1 MKQVH
6 RAKKLSVV
14 LRIQFVLAILVTIS
28 VALSFSGNNGLNNMT
43 REFDVLS
50 NQAVPVSLKNATIV
64 TSALEV
70 EQSLSDMLMS
80 DNEQSLNQTFA
91 IYKNMHS
98 QGEDA
103 GKELELLATNYKINW
118 LKQYAE
124 KYLSEVESI
133 NQLAFDI
140 YSIQK
145 EIILN
150 KEKLS
155 TERSTM
161 NYAISSVRS
170 EMSRVGI
177 TLYSDNEYAMSNVT
191 NFLNHAVELSGNL
204 MLLVTEPDLVK
215 ARLIAKDLKRT
226 NLSGMKYAWGE
237 LVRENAAINDF
248 SSLTVPFEMVKKLFA
263 EQGYIERY
271 LNVLKL
277 DEEQSIKYTEVKHQT
292 SLIMDLL
299 QVITQQSH
307 GLIKNGEN
315 GFTHASNDARQM
327 FLIFSIIGLIIS
339 VLAGSWISRVV
350 RKSIEHISDVVNKIS
365 EGNLTVKANTNAAS
379 EFAQLAEVLNDLCD
393 HDRESLQQLITNS
406 NELTSAAEL
415 SMRASTT
422 SRVALQNQSEELA
435 VVTTSMTQLE
445 GSIREISQS
454 SSESEKQAQ
463 KAQQLALNG
472 VGIIECSTQGLLALE
487 EQFAINE
494 KRMQELDNYVK
505 EITEVVELISSI
517 ANNTNLLALN
527 AAIEAARAGEQGRGF
542 AVVADE
548 VRQLASETNQQTES
562 IRNTIASLHKAA
574 DDVNEA
580 MLVSR
585 KEMMSSIERSSDV
598 QQAINLIKNT
608 ISDINQKMVTIAV
621 ATQQQ
626 ERASQHVAQN
636 LEQVASRAQQNNHQ
650 LDTLV
655 DEAER
660 VAVIAQQQQ
669 GMLSR
674 YHLEDENDAV
684 LSFETPV
691 STN

>member
-1 MKQVH
+1 M
-6 RAKKLSVV
+6 
-14 LRIQFVLAILVTIS
+14 
-28 VALSFSGNNGLNNMT
+28 
-43 REFDVLS
+43 
-50 NQAVPVSLKNATIV
+50 

>member
-1 MKQVH
+1 MKQKYS
-6 RAKKLSVV
+6 AKKLSIV
-14 LRIQFVLAILVTIS
+14 LRIQLVLAILVMIGVVLS
-28 VALSFSGNNGLNNMT
+28 VFGNNGLNNLT

-50 NQAVPVSLKNATIV
+50 DQAVPVSLKNTTIV

-80 DNEQSLNQTFA
+80 NDEQSLNQTFQQSQ
-91 IYKNMHS
+91 NMLD
-98 QGEDA
+98 QGASA
-103 GKELELLATNYKINW
+103 GKELKQLATEYNITW
-118 LKQYAE
+118 LNSYAD
-124 KYLSEVESI
+124 KYLSEVDVI

-145 EIILN
+145 QIIQNNL
-150 KEKLS
+150 KLAS
-155 TERSTM
+155 ERATM
-161 NYAISSVRS
+161 NYAVSSVRS

-177 TLYSDNEYAMSNVT
+177 SLYAGNDYAMSNVT
-191 NFLNHAVELSGNL
+191 NFLNHAVELGGNL
-204 MLLVTEPDLVK
+204 MLLLTEPDLIK
-215 ARLIAKDLKRT
+215 AKAIAKDLKRT
-226 NLSGMKYAWGE
+226 NLAGMNYAWDE
-237 LVRENAAINDF
+237 LVRTNAAIEDF

-263 EQGYIERY
+263 KQGFIERY
-271 LNVLKL
+271 LHVQQLN
-277 DEEQSIKYTEVKHQT
+277 EEQAVKYAEVKHQT
-292 SLIMDLL
+292 GQIMDLL
-299 QVITQQSH
+299 LVITQQSH
-307 GLIKNGEN
+307 QLIEKGEN
-315 GFTHASNDARQM
+315 DFMHASNDARHI
-327 FLIFSIIGLIIS
+327 FLVFSIIGLLIS
-339 VLAGSWISRVV
+339 VLAGMWISRVV
-350 RKSIEHISDVVNKIS
+350 KKSIDHISQVVNKIS
-365 EGNLTVKANTNAAS
+365 DGDLTVKANTNGAS
-379 EFAQLAEVLNDLCD
+379 EFAQLGQVLNDLCE
-393 HDRESLQQLITNS
+393 HDRESLQQLIANS
-406 NELTSAAEL
+406 DELTRAAEL
-415 SMRASTT
+415 SMQASST
-422 SRVALQNQSEELA
+422 SRIALQNQSDELN
-435 VVTTSMTQLE
+435 VVTTSMTHLE
-445 GSIREISQS
+445 ESIREISKS
-454 SSESEKQAQ
+454 SSDSEKQAQ

-494 KRMQELDNYVK
+494 KRMQQLDNYVK

-562 IRNTIASLHKAA
+562 IRNTITALHKAA
-574 DDVNEA
+574 DDVNDA

-598 QQAINLIKNT
+598 QNAINLINNT
-608 ISDINQKMVTIAV
+608 ISDINQQMVTIAV

-626 ERASQHVAQN
+626 ERASQDVAHN
-636 LEQVASRAQQNNHQ
+636 LEQVANRAQHNNSQ

-674 YHLEDENDAV
+674 YHLVVEN
-684 LSFETPV
+684 
-691 STN
+691 

>member
-1 MKQVH
+1 MKQKYS
-6 RAKKLSVV
+6 AKKLSIV
-14 LRIQFVLAILVTIS
+14 LRIQLVLAILVMIGVVLS
-28 VALSFSGNNGLNNMT
+28 VFGNNGLNNLT

-50 NQAVPVSLKNATIV
+50 DQAVPVSLKNTTIV

-80 DNEQSLNQTFA
+80 NDEQSLNQTFQQSQ
-91 IYKNMHS
+91 NMLD
-98 QGEDA
+98 QGASA
-103 GKELELLATNYKINW
+103 GKELKQLATEYNITW
-118 LKQYAE
+118 LNSYAD
-124 KYLSEVESI
+124 KYLSEVDVI

-145 EIILN
+145 QIIQNNL
-150 KEKLS
+150 KLAS
-155 TERSTM
+155 ERATM
-161 NYAISSVRS
+161 NYAVSSVRS

-177 TLYSDNEYAMSNVT
+177 SLYAGNDYAMSNVT
-191 NFLNHAVELSGNL
+191 NFLNHAVELGGNL
-204 MLLVTEPDLVK
+204 MLLLTEPDLIK
-215 ARLIAKDLKRT
+215 AKAIAKDLKRT
-226 NLSGMKYAWGE
+226 NLAGMNYAWDE
-237 LVRENAAINDF
+237 LVRTNAAIDDF

-263 EQGYIERY
+263 KQGFIERY
-271 LNVLKL
+271 LHVQQLN
-277 DEEQSIKYTEVKHQT
+277 EEQAVKYAEVKHQT
-292 SLIMDLL
+292 GQIMDLL
-299 QVITQQSH
+299 LVITQQSH
-307 GLIKNGEN
+307 QLIEKGEN
-315 GFTHASNDARQM
+315 DFMNASNDARHV
-327 FLIFSIIGLIIS
+327 FLVFSIIGLLIS
-339 VLAGSWISRVV
+339 VLAGMWISRVV
-350 RKSIEHISDVVNKIS
+350 KKSIDHISQVVNKIS
-365 EGNLTVKANTNAAS
+365 DGDLTVKANTNGAS
-379 EFAQLAEVLNDLCD
+379 EFAQLGQVLNDLCE

-406 NELTSAAEL
+406 DELTRAAEL
-415 SMRASTT
+415 SMQASST
-422 SRVALQNQSEELA
+422 SRIALQNQSDELN
-435 VVTTSMTQLE
+435 VVTTSMTHLE
-445 GSIREISQS
+445 ESIREISKS
-454 SSESEKQAQ
+454 SSDSEKQAQ

-494 KRMQELDNYVK
+494 KRMQQLDNYVK

-562 IRNTIASLHKAA
+562 IRNTITALHKAA
-574 DDVNEA
+574 DDVNDA

-598 QQAINLIKNT
+598 QNAINLINNT
-608 ISDINQKMVTIAV
+608 ISDINQQMVTIAV

-626 ERASQHVAQN
+626 ERASQDVAHN
-636 LEQVASRAQQNNHQ
+636 LEQVANRAQHNNRQ

-674 YHLEDENDAV
+674 YHLVVEN
-684 LSFETPV
+684 
-691 STN
+691 

>member
-1 MKQVH
+1 MKQAH

-28 VALSFSGNNGLNNMT
+28 LTLSFSGNNGLNNMT

-50 NQAVPVSLKNATIV
+50 NQAVPVSLKNAAIV

-80 DNEQSLNQTFA
+80 NNEQSLNQTFA

-103 GKELELLATNYKINW
+103 GKELEILAKTYKINW

-150 KEKLS
+150 KEKLA

-161 NYAISSVRS
+161 NYAVSSVRS

-215 ARLIAKDLKRT
+215 AKLIAKDLKRT

-237 LVRENAAINDF
+237 LVRENGAINDF
-248 SSLTVPFEMVKKLFA
+248 SSLTVPFEMVKMLFA
-263 EQGYIERY
+263 KQGYIERY

-277 DEEQSIKYTEVKHQT
+277 NDEQSIKYTEVKHQT

-339 VLAGSWISRVV
+339 VLAGTWISRVV
-350 RKSIEHISDVVNKIS
+350 KKSIEHISDVVNKIS

-379 EFAQLAEVLNDLCD
+379 EFAQLAQVLNDLCE

-415 SMRASTT
+415 SMHASTT

-608 ISDINQKMVTIAV
+608 ISDINQQMVTIAV

-674 YHLEDENDAV
+674 YHLEDENDPV
-684 LSFETPV
+684 LTFETPV

>member
-1 MKQVH
+1 MKQKYN
-6 RAKKLSVV
+6 AKKLSIV
-14 LRIQFVLAILVTIS
+14 LRIQLVLAILVMIGVVLS
-28 VALSFSGNNGLNNMT
+28 VFGNNGLNNLT

-50 NQAVPVSLKNATIV
+50 DQAVPVSLKNTTIV

-80 DNEQSLNQTFA
+80 NNEQSLNQTFQQSQ
-91 IYKNMHS
+91 NMLD
-98 QGEDA
+98 QGASA
-103 GKELELLATNYKINW
+103 GKELKQLATEYNITW
-118 LKQYAE
+118 LNSYAD
-124 KYLSEVESI
+124 KYLSEVDVI

-145 EIILN
+145 QIIQNNL
-150 KEKLS
+150 KLAS
-155 TERSTM
+155 ERATM
-161 NYAISSVRS
+161 NYAVSSVRS

-177 TLYSDNEYAMSNVT
+177 SLYAGNNYAMSNVT
-191 NFLNHAVELSGNL
+191 NFLNHAVELGGNL
-204 MLLVTEPDLVK
+204 MLLLTEPDLIK
-215 ARLIAKDLKRT
+215 AKAIAKDLKRT
-226 NLSGMKYAWGE
+226 NLAGMNYAWDE
-237 LVRENAAINDF
+237 LVRTNAAIEDF

-263 EQGYIERY
+263 KQGFIERY
-271 LNVLKL
+271 LHVQQLN
-277 DEEQSIKYTEVKHQT
+277 EEQAVKYAEVKHQT
-292 SLIMDLL
+292 GQIMDLL
-299 QVITQQSH
+299 LVITQQSH
-307 GLIKNGEN
+307 QLIEKGEN
-315 GFTHASNDARQM
+315 DFMNASNNARHV
-327 FLIFSIIGLIIS
+327 FLVFSIIGLLIS
-339 VLAGSWISRVV
+339 VLAGMWISRVV
-350 RKSIEHISDVVNKIS
+350 KKSIDHISQVVNKIS
-365 EGNLTVKANTNAAS
+365 DGDLTVKANTNGAS
-379 EFAQLAEVLNDLCD
+379 EFAQLGQVLNDLCE

-406 NELTSAAEL
+406 DELTRAAEL
-415 SMRASTT
+415 SMQASST
-422 SRVALQNQSEELA
+422 SRIALQNQSDELN
-435 VVTTSMTQLE
+435 VVTTSMTHLE
-445 GSIREISQS
+445 ESIREISKS
-454 SSESEKQAQ
+454 SSDSEKQAQ

-494 KRMQELDNYVK
+494 KRMQQLDNYVK

-562 IRNTIASLHKAA
+562 IRNTITALHKAA
-574 DDVNEA
+574 DDVNDA

-598 QQAINLIKNT
+598 QNAINLINNT
-608 ISDINQKMVTIAV
+608 ISDINQQMVTIAV

-626 ERASQHVAQN
+626 ERASQDVAHN
-636 LEQVASRAQQNNHQ
+636 LEQVANRAQHNNRQ

-674 YHLEDENDAV
+674 YHLVVEN
-684 LSFETPV
+684 
-691 STN
+691 

>member
-1 MKQVH
+1 MKQAH

-28 VALSFSGNNGLNNMT
+28 LTLSFSGNNGLNNMT

-50 NQAVPVSLKNATIV
+50 NQAVPVSLKNAAIV

-80 DNEQSLNQTFA
+80 NNEQSLNQTFA

-103 GKELELLATNYKINW
+103 GKELEILAKTYKINW

-150 KEKLS
+150 KEKLA

-161 NYAISSVRS
+161 NYAVSSVRS

-215 ARLIAKDLKRT
+215 AKLIAKDLKRT
-226 NLSGMKYAWGE
+226 NLSGMKFAWGE
-237 LVRENAAINDF
+237 LVRENGAINDF

-263 EQGYIERY
+263 KQGYIERY

-277 DEEQSIKYTEVKHQT
+277 NEEQSIKYTEVKHQT

-339 VLAGSWISRVV
+339 VLAGTWISRVV
-350 RKSIEHISDVVNKIS
+350 KKSIEHISDVVNKIS

-379 EFAQLAEVLNDLCD
+379 EFAQLAQVLNDLCE

-415 SMRASTT
+415 SMHASTT

-608 ISDINQKMVTIAV
+608 ISDINQQMVTIAV

-674 YHLEDENDAV
+674 YHLEDENDPV
-684 LSFETPV
+684 LTFETPV

>member
-177 TLYSDNEYAMSNVT
+177 SLYSDNEYAMSNVT

-562 IRNTIASLHKAA
+562 IRNTITSLHKAA

>member
-608 ISDINQKMVTIAV
+608 ISDINQQMVTIAV

-674 YHLEDENDAV
+674 YHLEDENDPV

>member
-350 RKSIEHISDVVNKIS
+350 RKSIEHISEVVNKIS

-608 ISDINQKMVTIAV
+608 ISDINQQMVTIAV

-626 ERASQHVAQN
+626 ERASQHVAQS

-674 YHLEDENDAV
+674 YHLEDENDPV

>member
-1 MKQVH
+1 M
-6 RAKKLSVV
+6 
-14 LRIQFVLAILVTIS
+14 
-28 VALSFSGNNGLNNMT
+28 
-43 REFDVLS
+43 
-50 NQAVPVSLKNATIV
+50 

-80 DNEQSLNQTFA
+80 HNEQSLNQTFA

>member
-1 MKQVH
+1 MKQAH

-28 VALSFSGNNGLNNMT
+28 LTLSFSGNNGLNNMT

-80 DNEQSLNQTFA
+80 NNEQSLNQTFA
-91 IYKNMHS
+91 IYNNMHN

-103 GKELELLATNYKINW
+103 GKELEILAKTYKINW

-150 KEKLS
+150 KEKLA

-161 NYAISSVRS
+161 NYAVSSVRS

-215 ARLIAKDLKRT
+215 AKLIAKDLKRT

-237 LVRENAAINDF
+237 LVRENGAINDF

-263 EQGYIERY
+263 KQGYIERY

-277 DEEQSIKYTEVKHQT
+277 NEEQSIKYTEVKHQT

-339 VLAGSWISRVV
+339 VLAGTWISRVV
-350 RKSIEHISDVVNKIS
+350 KKSIEHISDVVNKIS

-379 EFAQLAEVLNDLCD
+379 EFAQLAQVLNDLCE

-415 SMRASTT
+415 SMHASTT

-608 ISDINQKMVTIAV
+608 ISDINQQMVTIAV

-674 YHLEDENDAV
+674 YHLEDENDPV
-684 LSFETPV
+684 LTFETPV

>member
-1 MKQVH
+1 MKQKYS
-6 RAKKLSVV
+6 AKKLSIV
-14 LRIQFVLAILVTIS
+14 LRIQLVLAILVMIS
-28 VALSFSGNNGLNNMT
+28 VVLSVFGNNGLNNLT

-50 NQAVPVSLKNATIV
+50 DQAVPVSLKNTTIV

-70 EQSLSDMLMS
+70 EQSLSDELMS
-80 DNEQSLNQTFA
+80 NDEQSINQTFQQSQ
-91 IYKNMHS
+91 NMLD
-98 QGEDA
+98 QGASA
-103 GKELELLATNYKINW
+103 GKELKQLATEYNITW
-118 LKQYAE
+118 LNSYAD
-124 KYLSEVESI
+124 KYLSEVDVI

-145 EIILN
+145 QIIQNNL
-150 KEKLS
+150 KLAS
-155 TERSTM
+155 ERATM
-161 NYAISSVRS
+161 NYAVSSVRS

-177 TLYSDNEYAMSNVT
+177 SLYAGNDYAMSNVT
-191 NFLNHAVELSGNL
+191 NFLNHAVELGGNL
-204 MLLVTEPDLVK
+204 MLLLTEPDLIK
-215 ARLIAKDLKRT
+215 AKAIAKDLKRT
-226 NLSGMKYAWGE
+226 NLAGMNYAWDE
-237 LVRENAAINDF
+237 LVRTNAAIEDF

-263 EQGYIERY
+263 KQGFIERY
-271 LNVLKL
+271 LHVQQLN
-277 DEEQSIKYTEVKHQT
+277 EEQAVKYAEVKHQT
-292 SLIMDLL
+292 GQIMDLL
-299 QVITQQSH
+299 LVITQQSH
-307 GLIKNGEN
+307 QLIEKGEN
-315 GFTHASNDARQM
+315 DFMNASNDARHV
-327 FLIFSIIGLIIS
+327 FLVFSIIGLLIS
-339 VLAGSWISRVV
+339 VLAGMWISRVV
-350 RKSIEHISDVVNKIS
+350 KKSIDHISQVVNKIS
-365 EGNLTVKANTNAAS
+365 DGDLTVKANTNGAS
-379 EFAQLAEVLNDLCD
+379 EFAQLGQVLNDLCE

-406 NELTSAAEL
+406 DELTRAAEL
-415 SMRASTT
+415 SMQASST
-422 SRVALQNQSEELA
+422 SRIALQNQSDELN
-435 VVTTSMTQLE
+435 VVTTSMTHLE
-445 GSIREISQS
+445 ESIREISKS
-454 SSESEKQAQ
+454 SSDSEKQAQ

-494 KRMQELDNYVK
+494 KRMQQLDNYVK

-562 IRNTIASLHKAA
+562 IRNTITALHKAA

-598 QQAINLIKNT
+598 QNAINLINNT
-608 ISDINQKMVTIAV
+608 ISDINQQMVTIAV

-626 ERASQHVAQN
+626 ERASQDVAHN
-636 LEQVASRAQQNNHQ
+636 LEQVANRAQHNNRQ

-674 YHLEDENDAV
+674 YHLVVEN
-684 LSFETPV
+684 
-691 STN
+691 

>member
-80 DNEQSLNQTFA
+80 HNEQSLNQTFA

>member
-1 MKQVH
+1 MKQAH

-28 VALSFSGNNGLNNMT
+28 LTLSFSGNNGLNNMT

-80 DNEQSLNQTFA
+80 NNEQSLNQTFA
-91 IYKNMHS
+91 IYKNMHN

-103 GKELELLATNYKINW
+103 GKELEILAKTYKINW

-150 KEKLS
+150 KEKLA

-161 NYAISSVRS
+161 NYAVSSVRS

-215 ARLIAKDLKRT
+215 AKLIAKDLKRT

-237 LVRENAAINDF
+237 LVRENGAINDF

-263 EQGYIERY
+263 KQGYIERY

-277 DEEQSIKYTEVKHQT
+277 NEEQSIKYTEVKHQT

-339 VLAGSWISRVV
+339 VLAGTWISRVV
-350 RKSIEHISDVVNKIS
+350 KKSIEHISDVVNKIS

-379 EFAQLAEVLNDLCD
+379 EFAQLAQVLNDLCE

-415 SMRASTT
+415 SMHASTT

-608 ISDINQKMVTIAV
+608 ISDINQQMVTIAV

-674 YHLEDENDAV
+674 YHLEDENDPV
-684 LSFETPV
+684 LTFETPV

>member
-98 QGEDA
+98 KGEDA

-327 FLIFSIIGLIIS
+327 FLIFSTIGLIIS

>member
-1 MKQVH
+1 MKQKYS
-6 RAKKLSVV
+6 AKKLSIV
-14 LRIQFVLAILVTIS
+14 LRIQLVLAILVMIGVVLS
-28 VALSFSGNNGLNNMT
+28 VFGNNGLNNLT

-50 NQAVPVSLKNATIV
+50 DQAVPVSLKNTTIV

-80 DNEQSLNQTFA
+80 NDEPSLNQTFQQSQ
-91 IYKNMHS
+91 NMLD
-98 QGEDA
+98 QGASA
-103 GKELELLATNYKINW
+103 GKELKQLATAYNITW
-118 LKQYAE
+118 LNSYAD
-124 KYLSEVESI
+124 KYLSEVDVI

-145 EIILN
+145 QIIQNNL
-150 KEKLS
+150 KLS
-155 TERSTM
+155 SERATM
-161 NYAISSVRS
+161 NYAVSSVRS

-177 TLYSDNEYAMSNVT
+177 SLYAGNDYAMSNVT
-191 NFLNHAVELSGNL
+191 NFLNHAVELGGNL
-204 MLLVTEPDLVK
+204 MLLLTEPDLIK
-215 ARLIAKDLKRT
+215 AKAIAKDLKRT
-226 NLSGMKYAWGE
+226 NLAGMNYAWDE
-237 LVRENAAINDF
+237 LARTNAAIDDF

-263 EQGYIERY
+263 KQGFIERY
-271 LNVLKL
+271 LHVQQLN
-277 DEEQSIKYTEVKHQT
+277 EEQAVKYAEVKHQT
-292 SLIMDLL
+292 GQIMDLL
-299 QVITQQSH
+299 LVITQQSH
-307 GLIKNGEN
+307 QLIEKGEN
-315 GFTHASNDARQM
+315 DFMNASNDARHV
-327 FLIFSIIGLIIS
+327 FLVFSIIGLLIS
-339 VLAGSWISRVV
+339 VLAGMWISRVV
-350 RKSIEHISDVVNKIS
+350 KKSIDHISQVVNKIS
-365 EGNLTVKANTNAAS
+365 DGDLTVKANTNGAS
-379 EFAQLAEVLNDLCD
+379 EFAQLGQVLNDLCE

-406 NELTSAAEL
+406 DELTRAAEL
-415 SMRASTT
+415 SMQASST
-422 SRVALQNQSEELA
+422 SRIALQNQSDELN
-435 VVTTSMTQLE
+435 VVTTSMTHLE
-445 GSIREISQS
+445 ESIREISKS
-454 SSESEKQAQ
+454 SSDSEKQAQ

-494 KRMQELDNYVK
+494 KRMQQLDNYVK

-562 IRNTIASLHKAA
+562 IRNTITALHKAA

-598 QQAINLIKNT
+598 QNAINLINNT
-608 ISDINQKMVTIAV
+608 ISDINQQMVTIAV

-626 ERASQHVAQN
+626 ERASQDVAHN
-636 LEQVASRAQQNNHQ
+636 LEQVANRAQHNNRQ

-674 YHLEDENDAV
+674 YHLVVEN
-684 LSFETPV
+684 
-691 STN
+691 

>member
-487 EQFAINE
+487 EQFVINE

-562 IRNTIASLHKAA
+562 IRNTITSLHKAA

>member
-1 MKQVH
+1 MKQAH

-28 VALSFSGNNGLNNMT
+28 LTLSFSGNNGLNNMT

-50 NQAVPVSLKNATIV
+50 NQAVPVSLKNAAIV

-80 DNEQSLNQTFA
+80 NNEQSLNQTFA

-103 GKELELLATNYKINW
+103 GKELEILAKTYKINW

-150 KEKLS
+150 KEKLA

-161 NYAISSVRS
+161 NYAVSSVRS

-215 ARLIAKDLKRT
+215 AKLIAKDLKRT

-237 LVRENAAINDF
+237 LVRENGAINDF

-263 EQGYIERY
+263 KQGYIERY

-277 DEEQSIKYTEVKHQT
+277 NEEQSIKYTEVKHQT

-339 VLAGSWISRVV
+339 VLAGTWISRVV
-350 RKSIEHISDVVNKIS
+350 KKSIEHISDVVNKIS

-379 EFAQLAEVLNDLCD
+379 EFAQLAQVLNDLCE

-415 SMRASTT
+415 SMHASTT

-608 ISDINQKMVTIAV
+608 ISDINQQMVTIAV

-674 YHLEDENDAV
+674 YHLEDENDPV
-684 LSFETPV
+684 LTFETPV

>member
-1 MKQVH
+1 MKQKYS
-6 RAKKLSVV
+6 AKKLSIV
-14 LRIQFVLAILVTIS
+14 LRIQLVLAILVMIGVVLS
-28 VALSFSGNNGLNNMT
+28 VFGNNGLNNLT

-50 NQAVPVSLKNATIV
+50 DQAVPVSLKNTTIV

-80 DNEQSLNQTFA
+80 NDEPSLNQTFQQSQ
-91 IYKNMHS
+91 NMLD
-98 QGEDA
+98 QGASA
-103 GKELELLATNYKINW
+103 GKELKQLATAYNITW
-118 LKQYAE
+118 LNSYAD
-124 KYLSEVESI
+124 KYLSEVDVI

-145 EIILN
+145 QIIQNNL
-150 KEKLS
+150 KLS
-155 TERSTM
+155 SERATM
-161 NYAISSVRS
+161 NYAVSSVRS

-177 TLYSDNEYAMSNVT
+177 SLYAGNDYAMSNVT
-191 NFLNHAVELSGNL
+191 NFLNHAVELGGNL
-204 MLLVTEPDLVK
+204 MLLLTEPDLIK
-215 ARLIAKDLKRT
+215 AKAIAKDLKRT
-226 NLSGMKYAWGE
+226 NLAGMNYAWDE
-237 LVRENAAINDF
+237 LARTNAAIDDF

-263 EQGYIERY
+263 KQGFIERY
-271 LNVLKL
+271 LHVQQLN
-277 DEEQSIKYTEVKHQT
+277 EEQAVKYAEVKHQT
-292 SLIMDLL
+292 GQIMDLL
-299 QVITQQSH
+299 LVITQQSH
-307 GLIKNGEN
+307 QLIEKGEN
-315 GFTHASNDARQM
+315 DFMNASNDARHV
-327 FLIFSIIGLIIS
+327 FLVFSIIGLLIS
-339 VLAGSWISRVV
+339 VLAGMWISRVV
-350 RKSIEHISDVVNKIS
+350 KKSIDHISQVVNKIS
-365 EGNLTVKANTNAAS
+365 DGDLTVKANTNGAS
-379 EFAQLAEVLNDLCD
+379 EFAQLGQVLNDLCE

-406 NELTSAAEL
+406 DELTRAAEL
-415 SMRASTT
+415 SMQASST
-422 SRVALQNQSEELA
+422 SRIALQNQSDELN
-435 VVTTSMTQLE
+435 VVTTSMTHLE
-445 GSIREISQS
+445 ESIREISKS
-454 SSESEKQAQ
+454 SSDSEKQAQ

-494 KRMQELDNYVK
+494 KRMQQLDNYVK

-562 IRNTIASLHKAA
+562 IRNTITALHKAA
-574 DDVNEA
+574 DDVNDA

-598 QQAINLIKNT
+598 QNAINLINNT
-608 ISDINQKMVTIAV
+608 ISDINQQMVTIAV

-626 ERASQHVAQN
+626 ERASQDVAHN
-636 LEQVASRAQQNNHQ
+636 LEQVANRAQHNNRQ

-674 YHLEDENDAV
+674 YHLVVEN
-684 LSFETPV
+684 
-691 STN
+691 

>member
-98 QGEDA
+98 KGEDA

-161 NYAISSVRS
+161 NYAVASVRS

-463 KAQQLALNG
+463 KAKQLALNG

-608 ISDINQKMVTIAV
+608 ISDINQQMVTIAV

-626 ERASQHVAQN
+626 ERASQHVAQS

-674 YHLEDENDAV
+674 YHLEDKNDPV
-684 LSFETPV
+684 LSFETSV

>member
-28 VALSFSGNNGLNNMT
+28 VVLSFSGNNGLNNMT

-98 QGEDA
+98 QGENA
-103 GKELELLATNYKINW
+103 GKELEVLATNYNIKW

-161 NYAISSVRS
+161 NYAVSSVRS

-215 ARLIAKDLKRT
+215 ARLIVKDLKRT

-237 LVRENAAINDF
+237 LVRENDAINDF

-315 GFTHASNDARQM
+315 GFTHASNEARQM

-350 RKSIEHISDVVNKIS
+350 KKSIEHITDVVNKIS
-365 EGNLTVKANTNAAS
+365 EGNLTVKANTSAAN

-608 ISDINQKMVTIAV
+608 ISDINQQMVTIAV

-674 YHLEDENDAV
+674 YHLEDENYSV
-684 LSFETPV
+684 ESFQTPV
-691 STN
+691 STT

>member
-487 EQFAINE
+487 EQFVINE

-562 IRNTIASLHKAA
+562 IRNTITSLHKAA

-608 ISDINQKMVTIAV
+608 ISDINQQMVTIAV

-674 YHLEDENDAV
+674 YHLEDENDPV

>member
-28 VALSFSGNNGLNNMT
+28 VVLSFSGNNGLNNMT

-103 GKELELLATNYKINW
+103 GKELEVLATNYKINW

-161 NYAISSVRS
+161 NYAVSSVRS

-237 LVRENAAINDF
+237 LVRENDAINDF

-263 EQGYIERY
+263 DQGYIERY

-339 VLAGSWISRVV
+339 VFAGSWISRVV

-608 ISDINQKMVTIAV
+608 ISDINQQMVTIAV

-674 YHLEDENDAV
+674 YHLEDENDPV

>member
-327 FLIFSIIGLIIS
+327 FLIF
-339 VLAGSWISRVV
+339 
-350 RKSIEHISDVVNKIS
+350 
-365 EGNLTVKANTNAAS
+365 
-379 EFAQLAEVLNDLCD
+379 
-393 HDRESLQQLITNS
+393 
-406 NELTSAAEL
+406 
-415 SMRASTT
+415 
-422 SRVALQNQSEELA
+422 
-435 VVTTSMTQLE
+435 
-445 GSIREISQS
+445 
-454 SSESEKQAQ
+454 
-463 KAQQLALNG
+463 
-472 VGIIECSTQGLLALE
+472 
-487 EQFAINE
+487 
-494 KRMQELDNYVK
+494 
-505 EITEVVELISSI
+505 
-517 ANNTNLLALN
+517 
-527 AAIEAARAGEQGRGF
+527 
-542 AVVADE
+542 
-548 VRQLASETNQQTES
+548 
-562 IRNTIASLHKAA
+562 
-574 DDVNEA
+574 
-580 MLVSR
+580 
-585 KEMMSSIERSSDV
+585 
-598 QQAINLIKNT
+598 
-608 ISDINQKMVTIAV
+608 
-621 ATQQQ
+621 
-626 ERASQHVAQN
+626 
-636 LEQVASRAQQNNHQ
+636 
-650 LDTLV
+650 
-655 DEAER
+655 
-660 VAVIAQQQQ
+660 
-669 GMLSR
+669 
-674 YHLEDENDAV
+674 
-684 LSFETPV
+684 
-691 STN
+691 

>member
-1 MKQVH
+1 MKQKYS
-6 RAKKLSVV
+6 AKKLSIV
-14 LRIQFVLAILVTIS
+14 LRIQLVLAILVMIGVVLS
-28 VALSFSGNNGLNNMT
+28 VFGNNGLNNLT

-50 NQAVPVSLKNATIV
+50 DQAVPVSLKNTTIV

-80 DNEQSLNQTFA
+80 NDEPSLNQTFQQSQ
-91 IYKNMHS
+91 NMLD
-98 QGEDA
+98 QGASA
-103 GKELELLATNYKINW
+103 GKELKQLATAYNITW
-118 LKQYAE
+118 LNSYAD
-124 KYLSEVESI
+124 KYLSEVDVI

-145 EIILN
+145 QIIQNNL
-150 KEKLS
+150 KLS
-155 TERSTM
+155 SERATM
-161 NYAISSVRS
+161 NYAVSSVRS

-177 TLYSDNEYAMSNVT
+177 SLYAGNDYAMSNVT
-191 NFLNHAVELSGNL
+191 NFLNHAVELGGNL
-204 MLLVTEPDLVK
+204 MLLLTEPDLIK
-215 ARLIAKDLKRT
+215 AKAIAKDLKRT
-226 NLSGMKYAWGE
+226 NLAGMNYAWDE
-237 LVRENAAINDF
+237 LARTNAAIDDF

-263 EQGYIERY
+263 KQGFIERY
-271 LNVLKL
+271 LHVQQLN
-277 DEEQSIKYTEVKHQT
+277 EEQAVKYAEVKHQT
-292 SLIMDLL
+292 GQIMDLL
-299 QVITQQSH
+299 LVITQQSH
-307 GLIKNGEN
+307 QLIEKGEN
-315 GFTHASNDARQM
+315 DFMNASNDARHV
-327 FLIFSIIGLIIS
+327 FLVFSIIGLLIS
-339 VLAGSWISRVV
+339 VLAGMWISRVV
-350 RKSIEHISDVVNKIS
+350 KKSIDHISQVVNKIS
-365 EGNLTVKANTNAAS
+365 DGDLTVKANTNGAS
-379 EFAQLAEVLNDLCD
+379 EFAQLGQVLNDLCE

-406 NELTSAAEL
+406 DELTRAAEL
-415 SMRASTT
+415 SMQASST
-422 SRVALQNQSEELA
+422 SRIALQNQSDELN
-435 VVTTSMTQLE
+435 VVTTSMTHLE
-445 GSIREISQS
+445 ESIREISKS
-454 SSESEKQAQ
+454 SSDSEKQAQ

-494 KRMQELDNYVK
+494 KRMQQLDNYVK

-562 IRNTIASLHKAA
+562 IRNTITALHKAA

-598 QQAINLIKNT
+598 QNAINLINNT
-608 ISDINQKMVTIAV
+608 ISDINQQMVTIAV

-626 ERASQHVAQN
+626 ERASQHVAHN
-636 LEQVASRAQQNNHQ
+636 LEQVANRAQHNNRQ

-674 YHLEDENDAV
+674 YHLVVEN
-684 LSFETPV
+684 
-691 STN
+691 

>member
-1 MKQVH
+1 MKQKYS
-6 RAKKLSVV
+6 AKKLSIV
-14 LRIQFVLAILVTIS
+14 LRIQLVLAILVMIGVVLS
-28 VALSFSGNNGLNNMT
+28 VFGNNGLNNLT

-50 NQAVPVSLKNATIV
+50 DQAVPVSLKNTTIV

-80 DNEQSLNQTFA
+80 NDEQSLNQTFQQSQ
-91 IYKNMHS
+91 NMLD
-98 QGEDA
+98 QGASA
-103 GKELELLATNYKINW
+103 GKELKQLATEYNITW
-118 LKQYAE
+118 LNSYAD
-124 KYLSEVESI
+124 KYLSEVDVI

-145 EIILN
+145 QIIQNNL
-150 KEKLS
+150 KLAS
-155 TERSTM
+155 ERATM
-161 NYAISSVRS
+161 NYAVSSVRS

-177 TLYSDNEYAMSNVT
+177 SLYAGNDYAMSNVT
-191 NFLNHAVELSGNL
+191 NFLNHAVELGGNL
-204 MLLVTEPDLVK
+204 MLLLTEPDLIK
-215 ARLIAKDLKRT
+215 AKAIAKDLKRT
-226 NLSGMKYAWGE
+226 NLAGMNYAWDE
-237 LVRENAAINDF
+237 LARTNAAIDDF

-263 EQGYIERY
+263 KQGFIERY
-271 LNVLKL
+271 LHVQQLN
-277 DEEQSIKYTEVKHQT
+277 EEQAVKYAEVKHQT
-292 SLIMDLL
+292 GQIMDLL
-299 QVITQQSH
+299 LVITQQSH
-307 GLIKNGEN
+307 HLIEKGEN
-315 GFTHASNDARQM
+315 DFMHVSNDARHV
-327 FLIFSIIGLIIS
+327 FLVFSIIGLLIS
-339 VLAGSWISRVV
+339 VLAGMWISRVV
-350 RKSIEHISDVVNKIS
+350 KKSIDHISQVVNRIS
-365 EGNLTVKANTNAAS
+365 DGDLTVKANTNGAS
-379 EFAQLAEVLNDLCD
+379 EFAQLGQVLNDLCE

-406 NELTSAAEL
+406 DELTRAAEL
-415 SMRASTT
+415 SMQASST
-422 SRVALQNQSEELA
+422 SRIALQNQSDELN
-435 VVTTSMTQLE
+435 VVTTSMTHLE
-445 GSIREISQS
+445 ESIREISKS
-454 SSESEKQAQ
+454 SSDSEKQAQ

-494 KRMQELDNYVK
+494 KRMQQLDNYVK

-562 IRNTIASLHKAA
+562 IRNTITALHKAA
-574 DDVNEA
+574 DDVNDA

-598 QQAINLIKNT
+598 QNAINLINNT
-608 ISDINQKMVTIAV
+608 ISDINQQMVTIAV

-626 ERASQHVAQN
+626 ERASQDVAHN
-636 LEQVASRAQQNNHQ
+636 LEQVANRAQHNNRQ

-674 YHLEDENDAV
+674 YHLVVEN
-684 LSFETPV
+684 
-691 STN
+691 

>member
-28 VALSFSGNNGLNNMT
+28 VVLSFSGNNGLNNMT

-103 GKELELLATNYKINW
+103 GKELEVLATNYKINW
-118 LKQYAE
+118 LKQYAD

-133 NQLAFDI
+133 NELAFDI

-161 NYAISSVRS
+161 NYAVSSVRS

-204 MLLVTEPDLVK
+204 MLLVTEPDVVK

-237 LVRENAAINDF
+237 LVRENDAINDF

-263 EQGYIERY
+263 DQGYIERY

-339 VLAGSWISRVV
+339 VFAGSWISRVV

-608 ISDINQKMVTIAV
+608 ISDINQQMVTIAV

-674 YHLEDENDAV
+674 YHLEDENDPV

>member
-1 MKQVH
+1 MKQKYS
-6 RAKKLSVV
+6 AKKLSIV
-14 LRIQFVLAILVTIS
+14 LRIQLVLAILVMIGVVLS
-28 VALSFSGNNGLNNMT
+28 VFGNNGLNNLT

-50 NQAVPVSLKNATIV
+50 DQAVPVSLKNTTIV

-80 DNEQSLNQTFA
+80 NDEPSLNQTFQQSQ
-91 IYKNMHS
+91 NMLD
-98 QGEDA
+98 QGASA
-103 GKELELLATNYKINW
+103 GKELKQLATEYNITW
-118 LKQYAE
+118 LNSYAD
-124 KYLSEVESI
+124 KYLSEVDVI

-145 EIILN
+145 QIIQNNL
-150 KEKLS
+150 KLAS
-155 TERSTM
+155 ERATM
-161 NYAISSVRS
+161 NYAVSSVRS

-177 TLYSDNEYAMSNVT
+177 SLYAGNDYAMSNVT
-191 NFLNHAVELSGNL
+191 NFLNHAVELGGNL
-204 MLLVTEPDLVK
+204 MLLLTEPDLIK
-215 ARLIAKDLKRT
+215 AKAIAKDLKRT
-226 NLSGMKYAWGE
+226 NLAGMNYAWDE
-237 LVRENAAINDF
+237 LVRTNAAIDDF

-263 EQGYIERY
+263 KQGFIERY
-271 LNVLKL
+271 LHVQQLN
-277 DEEQSIKYTEVKHQT
+277 EEQAVKYAEVKHQT
-292 SLIMDLL
+292 GQIMDLL
-299 QVITQQSH
+299 LVITQQSH
-307 GLIKNGEN
+307 QLIEKGEN
-315 GFTHASNDARQM
+315 DFMHASNDARHV
-327 FLIFSIIGLIIS
+327 FLVFSIIGLLIS
-339 VLAGSWISRVV
+339 VLAGMWISRVV
-350 RKSIEHISDVVNKIS
+350 KKSIDHISQVVNKIS
-365 EGNLTVKANTNAAS
+365 DGDLTVKANTNGAS
-379 EFAQLAEVLNDLCD
+379 EFAQLGQVLNDLCE

-406 NELTSAAEL
+406 DELTRAAEL
-415 SMRASTT
+415 SMQASST
-422 SRVALQNQSEELA
+422 SRIALQNQSDELN
-435 VVTTSMTQLE
+435 VVTTSMTHLE
-445 GSIREISQS
+445 ESIREISKS
-454 SSESEKQAQ
+454 SSDSEKQAQ

-494 KRMQELDNYVK
+494 KRMQQLDNYVK

-562 IRNTIASLHKAA
+562 IRNTITALHKAA

-598 QQAINLIKNT
+598 QNAINLINNT
-608 ISDINQKMVTIAV
+608 ISDINQQMVTIAV

-626 ERASQHVAQN
+626 ERASQDVAHN
-636 LEQVASRAQQNNHQ
+636 LEQVANRAQHNNRQ

-674 YHLEDENDAV
+674 YHLVVEN
-684 LSFETPV
+684 
-691 STN
+691 

>member
-28 VALSFSGNNGLNNMT
+28 VMLSFSGNNGLNNMT

-80 DNEQSLNQTFA
+80 DNEQSLNQTFT

-103 GKELELLATNYKINW
+103 GKELEVLATNYKINW

-150 KEKLS
+150 KEKLT

-161 NYAISSVRS
+161 NYAVSSVRS

-237 LVRENAAINDF
+237 LVRENDAINDF

-263 EQGYIERY
+263 DQGYIERY

-339 VLAGSWISRVV
+339 VFAGSWISRVV

-608 ISDINQKMVTIAV
+608 ISDINQQMVTIAV

-674 YHLEDENDAV
+674 YHLEDENDSV
-684 LSFETPV
+684 LSFETSV

>member
-1 MKQVH
+1 MKQAH

-28 VALSFSGNNGLNNMT
+28 LTLSFSGNNGLNNMT

-50 NQAVPVSLKNATIV
+50 NQAVPVSLKNTTIV

-80 DNEQSLNQTFA
+80 NNEQSLNQTFA

-103 GKELELLATNYKINW
+103 GKELEILAKTYKINW

-150 KEKLS
+150 KEKLA

-161 NYAISSVRS
+161 NYAVSSVRS

-215 ARLIAKDLKRT
+215 AKLIAKDLKRT

-237 LVRENAAINDF
+237 LVRENGAINDF

-263 EQGYIERY
+263 KQGYIERY

-277 DEEQSIKYTEVKHQT
+277 NEEQSIKYTEVKHQT

-339 VLAGSWISRVV
+339 VLAGTWISRVV
-350 RKSIEHISDVVNKIS
+350 KKSIEHISDVVNKIS

-379 EFAQLAEVLNDLCD
+379 EFAQLAQVLNDLCE

-415 SMRASTT
+415 SMHASTT

-608 ISDINQKMVTIAV
+608 ISDINQQMVTIAV

-674 YHLEDENDAV
+674 YHLEDENDPV
-684 LSFETPV
+684 LTFETPV

>member
-1 MKQVH
+1 MKQIH
-6 RAKKLSVV
+6 SAKKLSIV
-14 LRIQFVLAILVTIS
+14 LRIQIVLAILVTIS
-28 VALSFSGNNGLNNMT
+28 VVLSFSGNRGLNNMT

-50 NQAVPVSLKNATIV
+50 NQAVPVSLKNTTIV

-103 GKELELLATNYKINW
+103 GKELEVLATNYKINW

-161 NYAISSVRS
+161 NYAVSSVRS

-177 TLYSDNEYAMSNVT
+177 TLYSDDEYAMSNVT

-237 LVRENAAINDF
+237 LVRENNAINDF

-292 SLIMDLL
+292 SLIMGLL

-350 RKSIEHISDVVNKIS
+350 KKSIEHISDVVNKIS

-379 EFAQLAEVLNDLCD
+379 EFAQLAQVLNDLCD

-422 SRVALQNQSEELA
+422 SRVALQNQTEELA

-608 ISDINQKMVTIAV
+608 ISDINQQMVTIAV

-636 LEQVASRAQQNNHQ
+636 LDQVASRAQQNNYQ

-674 YHLEDENDAV
+674 YHLEDENDPA